1 MGLASSSAR
10 TAIFY
15 FIPSLAVDN
24 AMIKTKASVDFIL

>member
-24 AMIKTKASVDFIL
+24 AMIKKNI